1 MKNCITLYD
10 NGEVDNNMEKSG
22 LGQPMISNSDLKKQQ
37 LTGILIVLFASAL
50 FSSLGTLTNIAYEAG
65 VSPIAFGAW
74 REIFGAI
81 TMCVLLIFG
90 VGRQRNQKKVLSN
103 IPRWQWRNLSIAALA
118 FMSYSLAIFYAFV
131 HLTVALA
138 FLLFYIY
145 PAIVTLISAV
155 TGREML
161 NKQKIIALLFALGG
175 SSLAVV
181 GQMFGEEMRFDWL
194 GIGLALF
201 AAIGMSVYFLVG
213 RKGYPSVPASY
224 ATTIF
229 LIAAGTVFATMGFI
243 FGEKEAIL
251 QPFHDASLWPI
262 LIFAGVV
269 AAALPTMLLLTG
281 IRMIGAS
288 KASILAIFEPVM
300 GAILAAIVLGQNL
313 YFIQIVG
320 GILILSAAF
329 LLQRNSD
336 SQDIE
341 STVSPQVIKTS

>member
-1 MKNCITLYD
+1 
-10 NGEVDNNMEKSG
+10 MEKSG
-22 LGQPMISNSDLKKQQ
+22 LKQRMISYSDPKKQQ
-37 LTGILIVLFASAL
+37 LKGILIVLFASAL

-81 TMCVLLIFG
+81 TMCILLIFG
-90 VGRQRNQKKVLSN
+90 VGRQRNQKKVLAN
-103 IPRWQWRNLSIAALA
+103 IPGWQWRNLIIAAFA

-145 PAIVTLISAV
+145 PAIVTLISAI

-181 GQMFGEEMRFDWL
+181 GQMFGQDMRFDWL

-201 AAIGMSVYFLVG
+201 AAVGMSVYFLVG
-213 RKGYPSVPASY
+213 RNGYPSVPASY

-229 LIAAGTVFATMGFI
+229 LIAAGTVFATIGFV

-251 QPFHDASLWPI
+251 QPFQDPSLWPI
-262 LIFAGVV
+262 LIFSGVF

-300 GAILAAIVLGQNL
+300 GSVLAAIVLGQSL

-320 GILILSAAF
+320 GILILAAAYI
-329 LLQRNSD
+329 LQRNSD
-336 SQDIE
+336 PQDIK
-341 STVSPQVIKTS
+341 TPLDPQVIGASLK

>member
-1 MKNCITLYD
+1 
-10 NGEVDNNMEKSG
+10 MEKIG
-22 LGQPMISNSDLKKQQ
+22 LNRHMISNSDSKKQQ
-37 LTGILIVLFASAL
+37 LRGILIVLFASAL

-81 TMCVLLIFG
+81 TMCILLILG
-90 VGRQRNQKKVLSN
+90 VGRQRNQKKVLAT
-103 IPRWQWRNLSIAALA
+103 IPGWQWRNLAIAAFA

-145 PAIVTLISAV
+145 PAIVTVISAI
-155 TGREML
+155 TGHEML
-161 NKQKIIALLFALGG
+161 NKQKIIALLFALAG

-181 GQMFGEEMRFDWL
+181 GQMFGQDMRFDWL

-201 AAIGMSVYFLVG
+201 AAVGMSVYFLVG
-213 RKGYPSVPASY
+213 RNGYPSVPASY

-229 LIAAGTVFATMGFI
+229 LIAAGTVFATIGFA

-251 QPFHDASLWPI
+251 QPFQDASLWPI
-262 LIFAGVV
+262 LIFAGVF

-300 GAILAAIVLGQNL
+300 GSVLAAIVLGQSL

-329 LLQRNSD
+329 ILQRNSD
-336 SQDIE
+336 PQDIKSTLDSQVIRSPLEE
-341 STVSPQVIKTS
+341 STDLAN